1 MAYSYFAIGR
11 GTLAPYL
18 SDPVMQA
25 QTVQLNDIALF
36 VEVAK
41 RKSFSLA
48 ARALDMPTS
57 TLSRRINQLEKAIGL
72 RLINRNTRRLEL
84 TDAGTVYLLRC
95 QGLIDETRLAREQ
108 LESLTGRP
116 KGRLNISMPYSLA
129 IWLLPTSLGA
139 FLDSYPEID
148 CEFDLNLNASATS
161 QGAPFDVILRF
172 GRDSGD
178 DEAPDPNTVVDEI
191 ISLDSYL
198 YASEDYLARYGEP
211 RDPADLGRHE
221 CLRTA
226 IDPEHSHWTLHN
238 GERTERVEVSGHV
251 AGNNISVVGTLAG
264 LGLGITRLPHCQA
277 LDPVI
282 ERNSLRRVLPQWR
295 VQPISIYAV
304 YPSPILPGRTR
315 VFMDFVRPM
324 LGPAPTGPQPRA

>member
-1 MAYSYFAIGR
+1 
-11 GTLAPYL
+11 
-18 SDPVMQA
+18 MQA

-84 TDAGTVYLLRC
+84 TDAGMVYLQRC

-161 QGAPFDVILRF
+161 QGAPSTSSCA
-172 GRDSGD
+172 SG
-178 DEAPDPNTVVDEI
+178 ATAATTKRRIPIPWSTKSFRRQLPV
-191 ISLDSYL
+191 
-198 YASEDYLARYGEP
+198 R
-211 RDPADLGRHE
+211 LGRLSGP
-221 CLRTA
+221 LRRA
-226 IDPEHSHWTLHN
+226 ARPRRPGPPRMPAH
-238 GERTERVEVSGHV
+238 GHRP
-251 AGNNISVVGTLAG
+251 GTF
-264 LGLGITRLPHCQA
+264 A
-277 LDPVI
+277 LDAA
-282 ERNSLRRVLPQWR
+282 QWR
-295 VQPISIYAV
+295 AHRARRGKRPR
-304 YPSPILPGRTR
+304 GRQQHQR
-315 VFMDFVRPM
+315 GRHADW
-324 LGPAPTGPQPRA
+324 A